1 MVHRNAENEMR
12 TKLYIQAGL
21 ASLLPIAFITKTPDD
36 DALILRLMSAVNDPI
51 IWGRMLDLFLGPKP

>member
-21 ASLLPIAFITKTPDD
+21 ASLLPIAFVTKTPDD
-36 DALILRLMSAVNDPI
+36 DALILRLMQVVNDPVSWAKI
-51 IWGRMLDLFLGPKP
+51 LDLFLGPKL